1 MVQKVFKT
9 GDHMAIALPK
19 ALTDILELGEGS
31 EVSIELDQTQRHIV
45 IAPLKTVADGV
56 DAAFAKQ
63 VADFIQAYRPALEAL
78 AQ

>member
-9 GDHMAIALPK
+9 GDRMAIALPQ